1 MTKDQYLRMVE
12 QTGQEI
18 EWDRV
23 PPDIEDFPRSA
34 VNALNIFNSLGNR
47 MYPDIGYIGKDF
59 TTLSILMD
67 LYDVKLKV
75 EKEWLYDLLLFLDS
89 RQIIESQKR
98 LKAQH
103 DKIKSKTNG

>member
-23 PPDIEDFPRSA
+23 PPDTEDFPRS
-34 VNALNIFNSLGNR
+34 VINALNIFHSLGNR
-47 MYPDIGYIGKDF
+47 MYPDIGYVGKDF
-59 TTLSILMD
+59 TTLNILMD

-89 RQIIESQKR
+89 RQITESQKR
-98 LKAQH
+98 LKAEH
-103 DKIKSKTNG
+103 DKIKNKQHG